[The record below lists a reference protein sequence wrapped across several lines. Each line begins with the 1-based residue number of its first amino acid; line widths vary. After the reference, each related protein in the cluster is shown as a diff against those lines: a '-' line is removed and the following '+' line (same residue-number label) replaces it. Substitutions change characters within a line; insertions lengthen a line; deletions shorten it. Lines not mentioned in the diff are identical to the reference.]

1 MSEGLHDVSCQD
13 AYVEE
18 NRALVDLLAKGRSHV
33 QELQTAATAFQ
44 PEDPTEAAM
53 AHVSAPPLWCC
64 AKQAMLK
71 IYDGDSADWR
81 ARRAT
86 RQAAPTMSVNDSCT
100 AVRSCLQPS

>member
-1 MSEGLHDVSCQD
+1 M
-13 AYVEE
+13 EE

-53 AHVSAPPLWCC
+53 AHVSAPPLRCC
-64 AKQAMLK
+64 AKRAMSQAVGTVLT
-71 IYDGDSADWR
+71 GGR
-81 ARRAT
+81 AGPHVKRLQRCLS
-86 RQAAPTMSVNDSCT
+86 MT